1 MADVGSEVIK
11 RRKPRFQKLH
21 NLFNEGASDDKMSII
36 THLAEFRRRLI
47 ACFMVFAVTF
57 CVSFYFSEWI
67 VSQLRALG
75 GSFSFIYISPTELML
90 SYIRIAVIAGIVISF
105 PVIGYNLWRFLCPG
119 LTVKE
124 KMGFFAI
131 LTFGVVLFL
140 IGAAFCYAVV
150 MPLAL
155 KFLGG
160 INMDGS
166 IVPMVSIQNYLSF
179 VISMLLTFGIVF
191 ELPIVTIL
199 LTKIG
204 LLNPLFLKKNRKYVF
219 LLTFVVA
226 AIITPP
232 DITTQVMVALPMMA
246 LFEIS
251 IALCGILFRKRF
263 KN

>member
-1 MADVGSEVIK
+1 
-11 RRKPRFQKLH
+11 
-21 NLFNEGASDDKMSII
+21 MSII

-47 ACFMVFAVTF
+47 ACLVVFAVTF
-57 CVSFYFSEWI
+57 CVSFYYAEWI
-67 VSQLRALG
+67 VDHLRALG
-75 GSFSFIYISPTELML
+75 ENFSFIYISPTELML

-131 LTFGVVLFL
+131 LTFGVVLFVA
-140 IGAAFCYAVV
+140 GASFCYAIV

-166 IVPMVSIQNYLSF
+166 IMPMVSIQNYLSF
-179 VISMLLTFGIVF
+179 VLSMLITFGIVF

-232 DITTQVMVALPMMA
+232 DITTQILVALPMMV

-251 IALCGILFRKRF
+251 IALCSILFRKRL
-263 KN
+263 KNMSS